1 MKIEQ
6 NKKLSYI
13 PLISQN
19 VDNHSNLAYKVA
31 EPLEAMNS
39 FSYIVGSAGSGKSSL
54 FLALLCSHPTKKKPL
69 EPRFYYKYFDK
80 IYLCSNSLASLPLS
94 KLNLNEHR
102 VHNKFSDEI
111 LKDIIETERED
122 EENNN
127 CLLVLDDCI
136 KQLKKNS
143 DELCKVILNRRH
155 ILTNPEGE
163 GCAGLSV
170 FILSQRYNELPLTF
184 RCNTSSIYLFRTDN
198 KKELDNIREE
208 LMSDLTKEQ
217 QNKVLKLAWNDRYS
231 FLLIKNNKPTS
242 ERYFQRFNK
251 IIINELDENDEGITV
266 EKD

>member
-1 MKIEQ
+1 MKIIENDKL
-6 NKKLSYI
+6 NKI

-19 VDNHSNLAYKVA
+19 VDNASNVAYKVNP
-31 EPLEAMNS
+31 PLEAMNG

-54 FLALLCSHPTKKKPL
+54 FLAMLCSRPTKKKPN
-69 EPRFYYKYFDK
+69 EPRFYYKYFDR
-80 IYLCSNSLASLPLS
+80 IYLCSNSLQSLPLD
-94 KLNLNEHR
+94 KLNLNENR
-102 VHNKFSDEI
+102 IHNKFSDEI
-111 LKDIIETERED
+111 LNSIIETERED

-198 KKELDNIREE
+198 RKELECIKDE
-208 LMSDLTKEQ
+208 LMADLTKEQ
-217 QNKVLKLAWNDRYS
+217 QNEVLKLAWKDKYS
-231 FLLIKNNKPTS
+231 FLLILNNRPTG
-242 ERYFQRFNK
+242 ERYYQRFNK
-251 IIINELDENDEGITV
+251 IVIDPV

>member
-1 MKIEQ
+1 
-6 NKKLSYI
+6 
-13 PLISQN
+13 
-19 VDNHSNLAYKVA
+19 
-31 EPLEAMNS
+31 
-39 FSYIVGSAGSGKSSL
+39 
-54 FLALLCSHPTKKKPL
+54 
-69 EPRFYYKYFDK
+69 
-80 IYLCSNSLASLPLS
+80 LPLS
-94 KLNLNEHR
+94 KLNLNENR
-102 VHNKFSDEI
+102 VHGKFSNEI

-122 EENNN
+122 DENNN

-155 ILTNPEGE
+155 ILTNPDVD

-198 KKELDNIREE
+198 KKELDCIKSE

-217 QNKVLKLAWNDRYS
+217 QNAVLKLAWNDRYS

-251 IIINELDENDEGITV
+251 IIIREEDDENDEGVTV